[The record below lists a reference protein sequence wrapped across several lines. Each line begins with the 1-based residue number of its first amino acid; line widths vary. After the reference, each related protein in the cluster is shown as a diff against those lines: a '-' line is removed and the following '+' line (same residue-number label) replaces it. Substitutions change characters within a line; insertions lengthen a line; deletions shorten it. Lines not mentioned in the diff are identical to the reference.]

1 MMRMAV
7 ALSLSLLAA
16 ATLPS
21 AAQPAAQTVEI
32 YSAGSAGNMI
42 RALSKEPGLAGIEI
56 KLTASPAGGLR
67 DRILAGEK
75 PDLFLSADM
84 ASPHKLE
91 AAGRTMMPVLAYAQN
106 HMCLTVRSS
115 LGVTENNIAER
126 MLAKGTR
133 IKTNEPIVDPGGDFA
148 YAIFDRIDALHKGAG
163 QILRDKAESVAEATK
178 SAQVLPGH
186 SAVASQFINNHIDM
200 VIGFCSVASATPK
213 EVPDVT
219 IVPFPP
225 ALDPD
230 PVYGMA
236 VLSAKPEALRVALF
250 LLSERGQAIVKD
262 AGLIPVLSPPH

>member
-1 MMRMAV
+1 MGDFIMRMSA
-7 ALSLSLLAA
+7 ALSLLVLT
-16 ATLPS
+16 TLPS
-21 AAQPAAQTVEI
+21 AAQTVEI

-91 AAGRTMMPVLAYAQN
+91 AAGRTVMPVLAYAQN

-115 LGVTENNIAER
+115 LGVTQNNIAER

-148 YAIFDRIDALHKGAG
+148 YAIFDRIDVLHKGAG

-186 SAVASQFINNHIDM
+186 SAAASQFIANQIDM
-200 VIGFCSVASATPK
+200 VIGYCSVASALPK
-213 EVPDVT
+213 ELPDVT
-219 IVPFPP
+219 VVQFPP

-262 AGLIPVLSPPH
+262 AGLIPLLSPSR